1 MNTALVFVQ
10 IARHFDRV
18 KDSQSVIQ
26 VFKKGNM
33 VKQGK
38 RFIKF
43 TGLYYS
49 NFPRLKKS

>member
-26 VFKKGNM
+26 GFKKGAWCNK
-33 VKQGK
+33 VKVL
-38 RFIKF
+38 KF
-43 TGLYYS
+43 TGLHYG
-49 NFPRLKKS
+49 NFLRLKKS